1 MLCKKSLIVNNE
13 IQLLVFPHAV
23 GSLGNYIK
31 FKRVDNLH
39 LVDYE
44 LPGRGHRLSEGI
56 YDMNQIINEVVSC
69 IDFSNEYIL
78 FGHSMGAFIAYE
90 ICSSIERRKLPKPN
104 KLILSGQNPPNLN
117 NKFEEYKYYS
127 IKDSI
132 KYFKEMGGTSKEIL
146 NNTELMSIYT
156 DILNKDLNF
165 LNMYLNNFEFKRLE
179 TNLEIWIGKE
189 DKSIFT
195 ENCLDWKDFTSGN
208 CKLLQFEGGH
218 FFINKLLSESKRLS
232 VLLGMRL

>member
-69 IDFSNEYIL
+69 IDFSNEYI
-78 FGHSMGAFIAYE
+78 FVYFQ
-90 ICSSIERRKLPKPN
+90 LPFH
-104 KLILSGQNPPNLN
+104 ILYNL
-117 NKFEEYKYYS
+117 Y
-127 IKDSI
+127 
-132 KYFKEMGGTSKEIL
+132 
-146 NNTELMSIYT
+146 
-156 DILNKDLNF
+156 
-165 LNMYLNNFEFKRLE
+165 
-179 TNLEIWIGKE
+179 
-189 DKSIFT
+189 
-195 ENCLDWKDFTSGN
+195 
-208 CKLLQFEGGH
+208 H
-218 FFINKLLSESKRLS
+218 
-232 VLLGMRL
+232 